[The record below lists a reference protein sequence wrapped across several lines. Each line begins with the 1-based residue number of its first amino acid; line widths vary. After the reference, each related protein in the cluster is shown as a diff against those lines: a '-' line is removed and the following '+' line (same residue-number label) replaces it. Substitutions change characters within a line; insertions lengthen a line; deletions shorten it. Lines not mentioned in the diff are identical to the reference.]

1 MTRYH
6 ATAEGNIPFT
16 EAEELERDVEE
27 AAHLAAQPAIE
38 KAAAN
43 KLIIAEMDAA
53 DLKIIRSVV
62 EGDIERLEAHK
73 TSQALLRAKLL

>member
-1 MTRYH
+1 MRYH
-6 ATAEGNIPFT
+6 TTAEGNIAFT
-16 EAEELERDVEE
+16 AKEELERDNEE

-43 KLIIAEMDAA
+43 AHIIAEMDAA
-53 DLKIIRSVV
+53 DLKIIRAIA
-62 EGDIERLEAHK
+62 EGDIKRLEAHK